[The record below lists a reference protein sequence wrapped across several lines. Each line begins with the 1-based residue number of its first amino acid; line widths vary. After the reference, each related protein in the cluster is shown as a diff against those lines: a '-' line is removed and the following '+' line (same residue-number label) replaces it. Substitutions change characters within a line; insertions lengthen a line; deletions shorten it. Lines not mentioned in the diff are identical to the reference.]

1 MQFKEAVSK
10 RIIELCNIH
19 NITPNKLAELSAIP
33 STTFNSLINCRVTNP
48 SSYLIYKICKTLNIE
63 IYEFYKTPLFNKN
76 NFED

>member
-1 MQFKEAVSK
+1 MLFKEAVSK
-10 RIIELCNIH
+10 RIIELCNTH
-19 NITPNKLAELSAIP
+19 NITPNKLAELSTIP
-33 STTFNSLINCRVTNP
+33 STTFNSLINNRVTNP

>member
-33 STTFNSLINCRVTNP
+33 STTFNSLINNKVTNP
-48 SSYLIYKICKTLNIE
+48 SSYLIYKICQTINIE
-63 IYEFYKTPLFNKN
+63 MKDFFDSPLFINNK
-76 NFED
+76 FDD

>member
-1 MQFKEAVSK
+1 MLFKEAVSK
-10 RIIELCNIH
+10 RIIELCNTH
-19 NITPNKLAELSAIP
+19 NITPNKLAELSTIP
-33 STTFNSLINCRVTNP
+33 STTFNSLINNKVTNP

>member
-1 MQFKEAVSK
+1 MLFKEAVSK
-10 RIIELCNIH
+10 RIVELCNKN
-19 NITPNKLAELSAIP
+19 NITPNKLAELSTIP
-33 STTFNSLINCRVTNP
+33 STTFNSLINNRVTNP

>member
-1 MQFKEAVSK
+1 MLFKEAVSK
-10 RIIELCNIH
+10 RIVELCNKN

-33 STTFNSLINCRVTNP
+33 STTFNSLINNKVTNP